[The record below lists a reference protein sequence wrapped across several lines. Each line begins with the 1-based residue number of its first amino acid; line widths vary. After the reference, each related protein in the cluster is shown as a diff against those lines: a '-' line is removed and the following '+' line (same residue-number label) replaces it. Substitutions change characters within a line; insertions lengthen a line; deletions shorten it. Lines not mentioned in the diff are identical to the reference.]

1 MARSGG
7 SGAIPRR
14 AATHKRRARSRSSTP
29 ERHPCD
35 NLRHGDGRV
44 YSGRDGQGG
53 RRKGK
58 SKGPKGSPKGKGK
71 GKAKDKHAR
80 HDSTRPPP
88 EAVGKELEKLSDETK
103 AFHQSICDQ
112 VPAEDIVNGTW
123 KYVVWNNVEM
133 TDDMM
138 EWFFTHLRE
147 LGMTKKKRIYIGP
160 GRDGSSDN
168 KI

>member
-53 RRKGK
+53 RRKGN
-58 SKGPKGSPKGKGK
+58 SKGRHEVDS
-71 GKAKDKHAR
+71 AR
-80 HDSTRPPP
+80 EER
-88 EAVGKELEKLSDETK
+88 EAREVAALRLR
-103 AFHQSICDQ
+103 
-112 VPAEDIVNGTW
+112 
-123 KYVVWNNVEM
+123 
-133 TDDMM
+133 
-138 EWFFTHLRE
+138 LRE
-147 LGMTKKKRIYIGP
+147 QLRQEREAQARRRSP
-160 GRDGSSDN
+160 S
-168 KI
+168 